1 MLETIIYLI
10 VLVLISAITFCIGF
24 LFCLRAWHLH
34 KDKIDPINVVK
45 SPRRISAQQAILRD
59 ARIQDILNR
68 G

>member
-1 MLETIIYLI
+1 MIETVFCLLT
-10 VLVLISAITFCIGF
+10 LVLSSVITFCIGF

-45 SPRRISAQQAILRD
+45 SPRKITAQQAILRD

>member
-1 MLETIIYLI
+1 MLETIIYLT
-10 VLVLISAITFCIGF
+10 VLVLISTITFCIGF